1 MENQNYIFTRNLTK
15 TYKIG
20 KQKVEALKDVSLQ
33 IEKGQ
38 MIAIIGSSGSGK
50 STLLHLLGSLDVPT
64 EGSVLFEGQD
74 IFQWKDRKISE
85 FRRRE
90 IGFVFQFFNLF
101 PELTAQENILLPL
114 KIDKKK
120 PEQEFFRQV
129 VETVGLQERL
139 KHRPEQLSGG
149 QQQRVSIARA
159 LLHRPKLLLCDEPTG
174 NLDEKN
180 GNEVI
185 RLLKRANEE
194 WGQTIMIVTH
204 DAKVAESCSRIIE
217 ISDGEISESSPENQ

>member
-129 VETVGLQERL
+129 VEAVGLQERL

-217 ISDGEISESSPENQ
+217 ISDGEISESLPENQ

>member
-129 VETVGLQERL
+129 VEAVGLQERL